1 MKQVLQNYKTGELAV
16 KDVPAPRQ
24 SKGNVLVENTFSLIS
39 AGTEKSTV
47 DMAKKSMVG
56 KAAARPDLV
65 KKVLSQVS
73 KNGVIDTAKMVLN
86 RLDSMAALGY
96 SSVGIARN
104 VGRDV
109 DDISVGQRVAC
120 AGQNYASHAEMITVP
135 KNLCV
140 PVPVNVTDEQAAF
153 VTLGAIAMQGVRQA
167 NPKLGDIVA
176 VIGLGLL
183 GQITVQLLV
192 ANGCQVIVTDLDP
205 KKLDLAR
212 SFGALAAVSPEE
224 LDEVVLAHT
233 GEKGVDSVIIT
244 ASTKANSP
252 IESAANITRIK
263 GTVVVVG
270 AVGMNLPREPF
281 YVKELDL
288 KLSMSYGP
296 GRYDSRYEE
305 DGIDYPY
312 HYVRWTE
319 RRNMVAFLQ
328 LISQGK
334 VNVDSLISHTFVISD
349 AESAYKLIESGS
361 EPFLGILLSYPENK
375 TKSNISIKVMD
386 NGLKK
391 FNLGIIGAGN
401 HVKDML
407 LPNLLNKSDVS
418 LLGVCSGTG
427 VNARALADK
436 LKANQCTTDYK
447 ELLTYENVSTVL
459 IGARHDMHAPMV
471 IDSLK
476 ANKHVFVEKPL
487 CLTLEQ
493 LDEINSVYAEAAQK
507 GTKLLVGFNRRFSS
521 HAKKVKAFYEGRKS
535 PLVMTYRVNAGAI
548 SKDHWIQDLTV
559 GGGRIIGEACHF
571 VDLMQYVVGA
581 TPTQVIGFSIEEHY
595 SGVTEDQSVLVFK
608 FSDGSVGNLIY
619 AAGGD
624 SSLAKE
630 RFECFGDGKSAVID
644 DYKVTSLYQNGK
656 LSKHQTSKVDKG
668 FKQEMDAFVSM
679 VTKNIIAIPYEEIE
693 AVSRICIQAVERIS
707 ES

>member
-47 DMAKKSMVG
+47 DMARKSMVG

-65 KKVLSQVS
+65 KKVLAQVS
-73 KNGVIDTAKMVLN
+73 KNGIVDTAKMVLN

-104 VGRDV
+104 VGREV
-109 DDISVGQRVAC
+109 TDISVGQRVAC

-140 PVPVNVTDEQAAF
+140 PVPENVTDEQASF

-167 NPKLGDIVA
+167 NPKLGDIVS

-183 GQITVQLLV
+183 GQLTVQLLV

-205 KKLDLAR
+205 KKLELAL
-212 SFGALAAVSPEE
+212 SFGAVIAVSPET
-224 LDEVVLAHT
+224 LDDAVSAYTNEQ
-233 GEKGVDSVIIT
+233 GVDSVIVT
-244 ASTKANSP
+244 ASTKANGP

-296 GRYDSRYEE
+296 GRYDSQYEE
-305 DGIDYPY
+305 GGIDYPY

-319 RRNMVAFLQ
+319 RRNMSSFLQ

-334 VNVDSLISHTFVISD
+334 VNVNPLITHTFEIEN
-349 AESAYKLIESGS
+349 AENAYGLIESGS
-361 EPFLGILLSYPENK
+361 EPYLGILLSYPKNSIK
-375 TKSNISIKVMD
+375 KNTSIKVSE
-386 NGLKK
+386 NGLKD

-407 LPNLLNKSDVS
+407 IPNLLNNQNVS

-436 LKANQCTTDYK
+436 LKAGQCTTDYK
-447 ELLTYENVSTVL
+447 ELLSYNDISTVL
-459 IGARHDMHAPMV
+459 IGSRHDMHASMV

-487 CLTLEQ
+487 CLTIEE
-493 LDEINSVYAEAAQK
+493 LDEINNVYNEASSQ
-507 GTKLLVGFNRRFSS
+507 GVKLLVGFNRRFSS
-521 HAKKVKAFYEGRKS
+521 HAVKVKELFSDRKS
-535 PLVMTYRVNAGAI
+535 PVVMTYRVNAGAI
-548 SKDHWIQDLTV
+548 PKDHWIQDLEI

-571 VDLMQYVVGA
+571 VDLMQFVVGA
-581 TPTQVIGFSIEEHY
+581 IPIRVVGLSIEEHY
-595 SGVTEDQSVLVFK
+595 SGITEDQSVLVFK
-608 FSDGSVGNLIY
+608 FSDGSIGNLIY

-624 SSLAKE
+624 SGLAKE
-630 RFECFGDGKSAVID
+630 KFECFGDGKSASID
-644 DYKVTSLYQNGK
+644 DYKTTLLYQNGK
-656 LSKHQTSKVDKG
+656 VSKHQTSKVDKG
-668 FKQEMDAFVSM
+668 FKQEMDALVDM
-679 VTKNIIAIPYEEIE
+679 VTNNNMPISYEEIE
-693 AVSRICIQAVERIS
+693 AVTRICIEAVDVLNS
-707 ES
+707 

>member
-16 KDVPAPRQ
+16 KSVPAPRE

-73 KNGVIDTAKMVLN
+73 KNGIVDTAKMVLN

-96 SSVGIARN
+96 SSVGIARS
-104 VGRDV
+104 VGRDIA
-109 DDISVGQRVAC
+109 DISVGQRVAC
-120 AGQNYASHAEMITVP
+120 AGQNYASHAEIITVP

-140 PVPVNVTDEQAAF
+140 AVPENVTDQQAAF

-192 ANGCQVIVTDLDP
+192 ANGCQVIATDLDS
-205 KKLDLAR
+205 KKLELAL
-212 SFGALAAVSPEE
+212 SFGALAAVLPEN
-224 LDEVVLAHT
+224 LDETVSAYT
-233 GEKGVDSVIIT
+233 CEQGVDSVIIT
-244 ASTKANSP
+244 ASTKANGP
-252 IESAANITRIK
+252 IESAANIARIK

-296 GRYDSRYEE
+296 GRYDTQYEE
-305 DGIDYPY
+305 AGIDYPY

-319 RRNMVAFLQ
+319 RRNMSSFLQ

-334 VNVDSLISHTFVISD
+334 VNVDPLITHTFDIVD
-349 AESAYKLIESGS
+349 AENAYKLIESGS
-361 EPFLGILLSYPENK
+361 EPFLGILLSYPEND
-375 TKSNISIKVMD
+375 TKKDISIKVSD
-386 NGLKK
+386 KGLKDL
-391 FNLGIIGAGN
+391 NLGIIGAGN

-407 LPNLLNKSDVS
+407 LPNLLNKPDVS

-436 LKANQCTTDYK
+436 LKAGQCTTDYR
-447 ELLTYENVSTVL
+447 ELLSYENISTVL
-459 IGARHDMHAPMV
+459 IGARHDMHASMV
-471 IDSLK
+471 INSLTAK
-476 ANKHVFVEKPL
+476 KHVFVEKPL
-487 CLTLEQ
+487 CLTIEELE
-493 LDEINSVYAEAAQK
+493 EISSVYNEVANE
-507 GTKLLVGFNRRFSS
+507 GVKLLVGFNRRFSS
-521 HAKKVKAFYEGRKS
+521 HASKVKAFFSERKS

-548 SKDHWIQDLTV
+548 PKDHWIQDLTV

-571 VDLMQYVVGA
+571 VDLMQYIVGA
-581 TPTQVIGFSIEEHY
+581 IPTQVVGLSIDEHY
-595 SGVTEDQSVLVFK
+595 TGITEDQSVLVFK
-608 FSDGSVGNLIY
+608 FSDGSIGNLIY

-624 SSLAKE
+624 SGVAKE
-630 RFECFGDGKSAVID
+630 KFECFGDGKSASID
-644 DYKVTSLYQNGK
+644 DYKTTLLYENGK
-656 LSKHQTSKVDKG
+656 VIKHHTSKVDKG
-668 FKQEMDAFVSM
+668 FKQEMDAFVNM
-679 VTKNIIAIPYEEIE
+679 VTSNEIAIPYKEIE
-693 AVSRICIQAVERIS
+693 AVSRVCITAVEVLAAS
-707 ES
+707 